1 MYRLKILARGNTHP
15 KGFRLVSGKKP
26 RNTCFYGTEKDHH
39 MEHHIALVGAG
50 PRGTYCFRRLA
61 LHLKKHPLKHRVHIH
76 IIEKSGNFGGGGIHS
91 VTQPD
96 YLLLNTI
103 GSQITAFGDDDDEAR
118 ALEAR
123 RTLYGYLAHQGIS
136 IGPND
141 YPSRAQHGRYLAD
154 MMDWTEAHLPPGVFA
169 HRHRVKA
176 VDIES
181 SPGTGHRLVLD
192 NGASLPADEIVLLT
206 GHARNR
212 VVPGSGPAAWAAFS
226 EKQQNKGKRTSYV
239 HLVYP
244 IKEKT
249 RHIKPGD
256 RVYVIGMG
264 LTAVDVV
271 KTLTIGRGGKF
282 ENSTYLPSG
291 EEPFVILGSRLGLPY
306 SARAYN
312 QKTGLYRGNILT
324 PEIVLK
330 LKARKAKVDFEKDLM
345 PLIIRE
351 MNYVYYTTLLGKQ
364 RGIQFLKC
372 ASDADRR
379 QWIIDNVAPD
389 DRFSWE
395 DLENPIRKIE
405 AKTAP
410 GHPWFSSMAEY
421 TRYVLEYLRRDIKEA
436 EQGNL
441 TSPLKTAVDSVLRDL
456 RDTLRLVVDRGGLT
470 AGSHRY
476 LDTVFNRVNNRIA
489 VGPPVSSTRE
499 LLILAET
506 GIVSFS
512 GPRPKLSLNEDT
524 GEYFIESDLV
534 AGSGRSVQHVLNGR
548 IHSVDNK
555 NDGSALIQNLFRRGM
570 VRTFVNADET
580 GVYELGGLDVTDDFN
595 IIGRNGQP
603 HPHICALGIPL
614 EGKFWFNAADA
625 RPDVNSNAIAQL
637 SRWAEK
643 AVSRLRSKESIEP

>member
-1 MYRLKILARGNTHP
+1 
-15 KGFRLVSGKKP
+15 
-26 RNTCFYGTEKDHH
+26 
-39 MEHHIALVGAG
+39 MEHQIALVGAG

-61 LHLKKHPLKHRVHIH
+61 FHLKKQPLKHPVHIH

-118 ALEAR
+118 VSEAR
-123 RTLYGYLAHQGIS
+123 KTLYGYLAHQGIS

-154 MMDWTEAHLPPGVFA
+154 MLDWTEAHLPPGVFA
-169 HRHRVKA
+169 HRHRAKA
-176 VDIES
+176 VDIE
-181 SPGTGHRLVLD
+181 PGTVTGQQLVLD
-192 NGASLPADEIVLLT
+192 NGAAIPADEIVLLT
-206 GHARNR
+206 GHAKNR
-212 VVPGSGPAAWAAFS
+212 AAPGSGSAAWTAFA
-226 EKQQNKGKRTSYV
+226 EKQQNQGRRTSYV

-244 IKEKT
+244 ILEKT

-271 KTLTIGRGGKF
+271 KTFTIGRGGKF
-282 ENSTYLPSG
+282 ANGTYVPCG

-306 SARAYN
+306 SARAHN
-312 QKTGLYRGNILT
+312 QKTGQYKGKILT
-324 PEIVLK
+324 PETVLK
-330 LKARKAKVDFEKDLM
+330 LKARKTKVDFEKDLM

-351 MNYVYYTTLLGKQ
+351 MNYVYYTTLLGEKL
-364 RGIQFLKC
+364 GNQFLKC
-372 ASDADRR
+372 VSDDDRK
-379 QWIIDNVAPD
+379 QWIKDNVVPE

-395 DLENPIRKIE
+395 DLENPFRKFE
-405 AKTAP
+405 AETVP
-410 GHPWFSSMAEY
+410 GQPWFSSLAEY
-421 TRYVLEYLRRDIKEA
+421 TRYVLEYLRRDINQAK
-436 EQGNL
+436 QGNL

-470 AGSHRY
+470 ARSHRY

-499 LLILAET
+499 LLLMAEA

-512 GPRPKLSLNEDT
+512 GPRPKLSLNEDV
-524 GEYFIESDLV
+524 GEFFIESDLV
-534 AGSGRSVQHVLNGR
+534 PGSGRFVQHVLNGR

-555 NDGSALIQNLFRRGM
+555 NDSSPLIQNLFRRGM
-570 VRTFVNADET
+570 IRTFVNADET
-580 GVYELGGLDVTDDFN
+580 GAYELGGLDVTDDFN
-595 IIGRNGQP
+595 IIGSNGQP
-603 HPHICALGIPL
+603 HPHVCALGIPL

-637 SRWAEK
+637 SRWSEK
-643 AVSRLRSKESIEP
+643 AVSRLRSKEKIAY